1 MLGHE
6 SVSGRRYPGPG
17 HSGEAACQNTLVF
30 DPLLP
35 LFSDALSV
43 PVVILIFP
51 RLYPYLNLSYP
62 SLPFFT
68 LVGSRDGVQ
77 LPVFM
82 TVLARRF
89 RWVFNSTKHKRCAV
103 PITRRNTRKVDPHF

>member
-6 SVSGRRYPGPG
+6 SVSGRRHPGPG

-51 RLYPYLNLSYP
+51 RLLPLFEPFLSFFALLYPCWKQGWSSAARFHDCVGS
-62 SLPFFT
+62 SLP
-68 LVGSRDGVQ
+68 LGIQ
-77 LPVFM
+77 LYE
-82 TVLARRF
+82 T
-89 RWVFNSTKHKRCAV
+89 
-103 PITRRNTRKVDPHF
+103 